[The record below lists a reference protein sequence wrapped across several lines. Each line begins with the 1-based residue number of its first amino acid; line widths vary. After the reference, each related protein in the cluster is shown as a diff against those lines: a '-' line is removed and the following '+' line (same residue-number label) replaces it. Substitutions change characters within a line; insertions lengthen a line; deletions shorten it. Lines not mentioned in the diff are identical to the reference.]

1 MQTVSKNK
9 ERESKGRETQGTQCK
24 SPVSDAL
31 SLIGGKWKI
40 AIIYN
45 LREDPLR
52 FGELKRI
59 LSPIT
64 QQMLT
69 KQLREMERDQLIDRK
84 VYEVIPPKVEY
95 SLTQFGESFMPVL
108 DSLCKWSTEHQ
119 DLLHSIS
126 EVNQS

>member
-1 MQTVSKNK
+1 MS
-9 ERESKGRETQGTQCK
+9 QCK
-24 SPVSDAL
+24 SPVSTAL

-45 LREDPLR
+45 LRQEPVR

-59 LSPIT
+59 LAPIT

-69 KQLREMERDQLIDRK
+69 KQLREMERDFLINRK

-95 SLTQFGESFMPVL
+95 SLTEFGQSFMPVME
-108 DSLCKWSTEHQ
+108 SLCKWSTENKELMQ
-119 DLLHSIS
+119 SIS
-126 EVNQS
+126 KDSQVG

>member
-1 MQTVSKNK
+1 M
-9 ERESKGRETQGTQCK
+9 TQCK
-24 SPVSDAL
+24 SPVSNAL

-45 LREDPLR
+45 LRQDPVR

-59 LSPIT
+59 LAPIT

-69 KQLREMERDQLIDRK
+69 KQLRELERDRLIYRK

-95 SLTQFGESFMPVL
+95 SLTDFGQSFMPVL
-108 DSLCKWSTEHQ
+108 VSLCKWSTENN
-119 DLLHSIS
+119 DLMQSIS
-126 EVNQS
+126 QDNQSK